1 MHAISFVTAVVLTI
15 ARQNIYYSQLWN
27 MRARWFSSEM
37 FGGRFLEE
45 VVGMNTRA
53 LIVVLVG
60 VANPDQTRQRNI
72 Q

>member
-1 MHAISFVTAVVLTI
+1 MP
-15 ARQNIYYSQLWN
+15 
-27 MRARWFSSEM
+27 WFFSEM
-37 FGGRFLEE
+37 SGGRFLED

-60 VANPDQTRQRNI
+60 VANLNQMRQRDI